1 MSKKHKNYNGR
12 TKPTIMLIPDTQA
25 KPDAPNE
32 HMAWAGEWAAEKKPD
47 YIIHIG
53 DHWDMASLSM
63 YDKGKKSYEGRTIRA
78 DLDAGIEAMELFMA
92 PINAERARLQRNK
105 KQEWNP
111 EMHFFLGNHEER
123 IMRAINNDRMLDGL
137 VGYEDL
143 ELDRMGWTTHE
154 FNKPAIIEGIAF
166 SHYFTSGAMGR
177 AVSSAR
183 ALVTKKHMSCVMGHV
198 QQTEIDISQKRADG
212 KQLTGLFAGI
222 FYQHDES
229 YLGPQ
234 GNEVRRQVWM
244 FYNVDDGQFDLH
256 ALSLD
261 YLRKR
266 YGKRI

>member
-1 MSKKHKNYNGR
+1 MTKKRKFYGGR

-25 KPDAPNE
+25 KEGTPND
-32 HMAWAGEWAAEKKPD
+32 HMEWAGKWAAEKKPD

-63 YDKGKKSYEGRTIRA
+63 YDKGKKSYEGRTIRG
-78 DLDAGIEAMELFMA
+78 DLDAGIASMQKFMS
-92 PINAERARLQRNK
+92 PIEQEKERLKRNK
-105 KQEWNP
+105 KSEWNP
-111 EMHFFLGNHEER
+111 EQHFFLGNHEQR
-123 IMRAINNDRMLDGL
+123 IERAIENDRMLDKL

-143 ELDRMGWTTHE
+143 ELEQMGWIVHA
-154 FNKPAIIEGIAF
+154 FNKPEIIEGIAF

-222 FYQHDES
+222 FYQHDEG

-244 FYNVDDGQFDLH
+244 FYNVDDGEFDLH
-256 ALSLD
+256 ALSLE

-266 YGKRI
+266 YGKST